1 MQNVCELSDDEPG
14 KALVEAAGASG
25 SSGSKRKAEVPT
37 SPNENSK
44 KPNTKPKVS
53 KRPASRKVEATGDEQ
68 TEVAPTK
75 VSKRPALCKVEA
87 TGGEQTEVAPTAKTK
102 AKAKAETRP
111 EAKAKAKSGGAMKR
125 PAAKEEL
132 KVYKSLYKRDGVWG
146 VKVNGRET
154 RAGLHLNRFGFARR
168 WCLSLVFLRR

>member
-44 KPNTKPKVS
+44 KPNTKP
-53 KRPASRKVEATGDEQ
+53 
-68 TEVAPTK
+68 K